1 MELKNELTEKELG
14 LLNNIGI
21 RIENKK
27 YTIDET
33 GEMIEK
39 LDEIIKEQ
47 LDENDEFTPKALEY
61 GKIQD
66 KILEY
71 EKKL

>member
-1 MELKNELTEKELG
+1 MELKNELTEKELE

-61 GKIQD
+61 EKIQD